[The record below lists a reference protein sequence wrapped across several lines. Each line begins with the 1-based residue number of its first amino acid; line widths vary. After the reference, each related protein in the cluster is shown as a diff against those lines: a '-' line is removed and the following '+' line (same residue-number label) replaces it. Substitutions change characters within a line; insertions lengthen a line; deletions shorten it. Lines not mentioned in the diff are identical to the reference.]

1 MNKKNREYDRIAGS
15 RIAKTGG
22 IPKYVALSNKKSVI
36 LRNKFKRLG
45 LEGAHIDSILD
56 LADELGFQ
64 ETLATQPLGVRFSTV
79 KTPVKRKKIWKA

>member
-1 MNKKNREYDRIAGS
+1 MAITCNKLCKMIKYQ
-15 RIAKTGG
+15 K

-45 LEGAHIDSILD
+45 LEGAHVDSILD

-79 KTPVKRKKIWKA
+79 KTPIKRKKIWKA